1 MRYTFTPRFGSPA
14 GRAETPRTGS
24 DRVLHGEHHLAP
36 SSHLKA
42 VLHKS
47 PPGTWRWA
55 STEHASPAP
64 LVRSMI
70 CVDSGS
76 QVSCLQSSSMGK
88 LPHDL
93 WDGPGAQP
101 PENRSRS
108 CIV

>member
-1 MRYTFTPRFGSPA
+1 RGKHSDVFLLYRVGHPYCPPYEAAMRYTFTPRFGSPA
-14 GRAETPRTGS
+14 GRVETPRTGS

-47 PPGTWRWA
+47 PRGAWRWS

-76 QVSCLQSSSMGK
+76 QVSCLLSS
-88 LPHDL
+88 
-93 WDGPGAQP
+93 
-101 PENRSRS
+101 
-108 CIV
+108 